1 MPEESMIDKP
11 FDDADLVPPSDDEDP
26 DARIWLYVLT
36 RPVTAHRDQMMVLE
50 SGGQDF
56 MPAFWNREDADL
68 FLGRLDAQ
76 EAGEFLIQAM
86 HLLDLRK
93 LAEEKAMGFVI
104 LDGEGTIVSG
114 WSSGSSGPAE
124 DPKTT

>member
-1 MPEESMIDKP
+1 MIDKP

-36 RPVTAHRDQMMVLE
+36 KPVTAHRDQMMVLE

-56 MPAFWNREDADL
+56 MPAFWNQEDAES
-68 FLGRLDAQ
+68 FLARLGSE
-76 EAGEFLIQAM
+76 EAAEFAVQAM

-93 LAEEKAMGFVI
+93 LAEDKAMGFVI
-104 LDGEGTIVSG
+104 LDGEGGVLSG
-114 WSSGSSGPAE
+114 WSPGSSGAAE